1 MYNHLSS
8 IITFLQDILCIFMS
22 RDNTRNNH
30 VNRERKTNYIFKWYE
45 TILISSMIRAVPT
58 TIFEIC
64 LHNIKQDCY
73 HAWYVLLEQHC
84 SRLLVQYVLFEQTW
98 TTLLTT
104 MFTGCSTTLFTPVP
118 NSTVYACWQLAAGCA
133 FLRVYYGEVISFCF
147 SLQTW
152 KIVHGKRTTSL

>member
-8 IITFLQDILCIFMS
+8 IIIFLQDIVCIFMS

-30 VNRERKTNYIFKWYE
+30 VNRERKTNYIFN
-45 TILISSMIRAVPT
+45 MIWNNT
-58 TIFEIC
+58 DIKHDTSCSNNLFQIC
-64 LHNIKQDCY
+64 WHNIKQDCY

-84 SRLLVQYVLFEQTW
+84 SHLLVHQPGTVLFEQTW

-118 NSTVYACWQLAAGCA
+118 NSTVHACWQLATRCA
-133 FLRVYYGEVISFCF
+133 FLRVYEIT
-147 SLQTW
+147 QI
-152 KIVHGKRTTSL
+152 K